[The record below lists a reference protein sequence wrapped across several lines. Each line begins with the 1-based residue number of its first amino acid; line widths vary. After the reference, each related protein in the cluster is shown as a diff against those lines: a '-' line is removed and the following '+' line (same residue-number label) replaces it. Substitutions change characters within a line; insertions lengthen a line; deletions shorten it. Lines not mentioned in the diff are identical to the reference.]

1 MEIDGHPTQD
11 LVEELEERGALRV
24 EGSSSGPRID
34 ELQRLSERLGTE
46 RSGFWMFLPA
56 NTFLTGFDEPLT

>member
-34 ELQRLSERLGTE
+34 ELHRLSIDLGSEQT
-46 RSGFWMFLPA
+46 GFWMFLPA
-56 NTFLTGFDEPLT
+56 ATFLTGFDEPLS

>member
-1 MEIDGHPTQD
+1 MAIDGHPTQD

-34 ELQRLSERLGTE
+34 ELGRLSENLGTE
-46 RSGFWMFLPA
+46 RTGFWMFLPA
-56 NTFLTGFDEPLT
+56 GTFRTGVDDPLD